1 MTSPTTKRL
10 SAGALL
16 AATLLAVPAAADA
29 APLKGLQDDPMVL
42 SDNPALRQAFWND
55 AKAAKVRTVRVLA
68 KWDGSSTA
76 VDAAQLERLRRAATE
91 GRGVGAK
98 LLVGS
103 YVTLGRGKKSGYKVP
118 AKTQTAYVSF
128 MQSVAKGLADIPV
141 SGYLS
146 FNEPNYKT
154 AWPTG
159 SSNAR
164 AWVALSNRVYKAIKR
179 VDRDGKVLVGE
190 PSPNVRSSFGSVNPG
205 SFFRTALCL
214 KSNYKPSSN
223 SKSCRTKLLGDGFT
237 IHTYDFSR
245 SPTKAVANKDQ
256 WVHGN
261 LKTTVDQIKK
271 LARSGRLSSTAA
283 RNIHISEFAY
293 RTEGKFKTSDSRAAS
308 YLKAAWKT
316 AKKYKIKSFVWYQL
330 RDPAGTSDW
339 KSGLQTSDGGLRK
352 TWTAFRGLK

>member
-10 SAGALL
+10 SATALL
-16 AATLLAVPAAADA
+16 AASLLAVPAAADA
-29 APLKGLQDDPMVL
+29 APLKGLQDDPMIL
-42 SDNPALRQAFWND
+42 SDNTATRAAFWAD
-55 AKAAKVRTVRVLA
+55 AKDAKVRTVRVLA
-68 KWDGSSTA
+68 KWDGKATA
-76 VDAAQLERLRRAATE
+76 IDAAQLDRLRRAATE
-91 GRGVGAK
+91 GRAVGAK

-103 YVTLGRGKKSGYKVP
+103 YAAIGRGKKSGYKVP
-118 AKTQTAYVSF
+118 AATQTAYVTF
-128 MQSVAKGLADIPV
+128 MQSVAAGLADIPL

-159 SSNAR
+159 ATNAR
-164 AWVALSNRVYKAIKR
+164 RWVTLNNRVYKAIKR
-179 VDRDGKVLVGE
+179 VDRDGKVLIGE

-205 SFFRTALCL
+205 AFFRTALCL
-214 KSNYKPSSN
+214 NSSYKASS
-223 SKSCRTKLLGDGFT
+223 SSGSCKTKLLGDGFT

-261 LKTTVDQIKK
+261 LKTTIEQIKK
-271 LARSGRLSSTAA
+271 LARSGRLSSAAA
-283 RNIHISEFAY
+283 RNIHITEFAY

-316 AKKYKIKSFVWYQL
+316 AKKYKVKSFVWYQL
-330 RDPAGTSDW
+330 RDPAGSSDW
-339 KSGLQTSDGGLRK
+339 KSGLKTADGGTRK